1 MQVIKTLL
9 TLGAIC
15 GLSACAQPDASRSGL
30 RDSVSLATKNGPVHL
45 PQRQVEIPLSVTDVV
60 VKVPT
65 SLRVSEADTY
75 YPMADVVWRGE
86 PRDNRLV
93 QVSRIFNEAAARGT
107 AGLKSGLAV
116 IAEVEVTR
124 FHCLTEKTRN
134 SIGGMH
140 SLQFKLTIREAAT
153 GRVLDGPRLVNA
165 DVKAS
170 GGTKAIAEDYAGRTQ
185 RVVVVERLAQVLQD
199 ELDTLMADPST
210 VGLVLS
216 SSDSR
221 PGTLLLSAAN

>member
-9 TLGAIC
+9 TLGLVC
-15 GLSACAQPDASRSGL
+15 GLSACAQPDASRAGL
-30 RDSVSLATKNGPVHL
+30 RDGVSLATKNAPAEISHKK
-45 PQRQVEIPLSVTDVV
+45 VEIPLNVTQVV
-60 VKVPT
+60 IKVPT
-65 SLRVSEADTY
+65 SLRVSEADSY
-75 YPMADVVWRGE
+75 YPIADVVWRGE

-93 QVSRIFNEAAARGT
+93 QVNRIFNEAAAKGT
-107 AGLKSGLAV
+107 AELKSGLAV

-124 FHCLTEKTRN
+124 FHCLTERTRN

-140 SLQFKLTIREAAT
+140 SLHFELTIRDAAT

-170 GGTKAIAEDYAGRTQ
+170 GGAKAIAEDYAGRTQ
-185 RVVVVERLAQVLQD
+185 RVVVVDRLAQVLHD
-199 ELDTLMADPST
+199 ELDTLMADPSS

-221 PGTLLLSAAN
+221 PGTLVLTAAN